1 MPKVELKEHPIP
13 DLTLYATSQV
23 TTSGCLWLPL
33 AAAGCLWLPLAA
45 ACYSLPLPATASHCL
60 PPLDTACR

>member
-33 AAAGCLWLPLAA
+33 AASGCRWLPLAA
-45 ACYSLPLPATASHCL
+45 AGCRLLQLATACHC
-60 PPLDTACR
+60 